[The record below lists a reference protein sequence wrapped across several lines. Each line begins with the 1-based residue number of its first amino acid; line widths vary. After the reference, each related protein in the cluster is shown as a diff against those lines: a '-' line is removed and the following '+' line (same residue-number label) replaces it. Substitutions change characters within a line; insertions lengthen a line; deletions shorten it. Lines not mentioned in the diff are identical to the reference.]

1 MSHISKGDVHAYLD
15 GALGAYPE
23 EDARHIREHL
33 DACGE
38 CAQLLEGERRLRQE
52 ASSILAASARGPVE
66 LDPLEGLLARA
77 AESDRQE
84 RAEGAE
90 GSERTRRA
98 RPLLGSRL
106 YSLRWAATVV
116 VSLGAGWMARELTGP
131 AGTGPAGDLARGAAS
146 ERVVTGAVLPPASD
160 QERLER
166 DNVGGFVEAET
177 LPEAPAAAAG
187 GLADADAQPESQVA
201 VVRGLAQGDTPP
213 ELQDAAAVGGGRL
226 NADGGAVASD
236 GDLALDQVEPVPA
249 RQREESAVARRLE
262 LADANVSA
270 QAAEP
275 QVEAA
280 RLSDE
285 VRGSAVPSSA
295 PQEDRRDG
303 ASLFENAAPAPS
315 VSASLSTTPF
325 LVPGLPVRDVRL
337 APEADGLAGGPSGS
351 VIVTQELGD
360 GRVIELQFV
369 PLAGGDA
376 VLREAFQERNELL
389 GRTSPADWSMAVRD
403 VPGGVA
409 VLSGPLTE
417 RELEDLLD
425 RALGLR

>member
-1 MSHISKGDVHAYLD
+1 MSHISKGDMHAYLD

-23 EDARHIREHL
+23 EAARHVREHL
-33 DACGE
+33 DACRE
-38 CAQLLEGERRLRQE
+38 CAQLLEGERRLRQG
-52 ASSILAASARGPVE
+52 ASTILAVSAQGPVE
-66 LDPLEGLLARA
+66 FDPLEDLLARA

-84 RAEGAE
+84 PAEGAE

-131 AGTGPAGDLARGAAS
+131 AGDLARGAAS
-146 ERVVTGAVLPPASD
+146 ERVVTGVVLPPASD

-166 DNVGGFVEAET
+166 DNVGGLVEAET
-177 LPEAPAAAAG
+177 LRESQAAAAG

-201 VVRGLAQGDTPP
+201 VVRGLAQGGTPL
-213 ELQDAAAVGGGRL
+213 ELQGVAAVGGVRL
-226 NADGGAVASD
+226 SADQAAGGFDDDAV
-236 GDLALDQVEPVPA
+236 LDQVEAVPA
-249 RQREESAVARRLE
+249 RQRAGSAVARRE
-262 LADANVSA
+262 VPADASVRA
-270 QAAEP
+270 QAAERP
-275 QVEAA
+275 VETA

-285 VRGSAVPSSA
+285 LRGSALSSA
-295 PQEDRRDG
+295 ARQEDRRDG
-303 ASLFENAAPAPS
+303 ASLFDNAAPAPS

-337 APEADGLAGGPSGS
+337 APEADGLVGGPSGS

-369 PLAGGDA
+369 PLAGGDS
-376 VLREAFQERNELL
+376 VLGGALQERNEFL
-389 GRTSPADWSMAVRD
+389 GRTRQAGWSMAVRD

-409 VLSGPLTE
+409 VLSGPLAE

>member
-23 EDARHIREHL
+23 EAARHVREHL
-33 DACGE
+33 DACRE

-52 ASSILAASARGPVE
+52 ASSILAASAQGPVE
-66 LDPLEGLLARA
+66 FDPLEELLARA

-84 RAEGAE
+84 PAEGAE
-90 GSERTRRA
+90 GSERTGRA
-98 RPLLGSRL
+98 RPLVGSRL
-106 YSLRWAATVV
+106 SSLRWAATIV

-131 AGTGPAGDLARGAAS
+131 AGDLARGAAS
-146 ERVVTGAVLPPASD
+146 ERVLTEIGLPPAAD
-160 QERLER
+160 QERMER
-166 DNVGGFVEAET
+166 DNAGEFAET
-177 LPEAPAAAAG
+177 EALPESKVAVAG
-187 GLADADAQPESQVA
+187 GLADANVPRESRVA
-201 VVRGLAQGDTPP
+201 AVRGLAQADSPP
-213 ELQDAAAVGGGRL
+213 ESQDAVAGGGVGPGADQAAVGF
-226 NADGGAVASD
+226 DD
-236 GDLALDQVEPVPA
+236 DLALDQITVVPA

-262 LADANVSA
+262 RADANVRA

-285 VRGSAVPSSA
+285 LRGSALSRSA
-295 PQEDRRDG
+295 PAEDRRDG
-303 ASLFENAAPAPS
+303 ASLFDNAAPGP
-315 VSASLSTTPF
+315 SASASPPMTPF

-351 VIVTQELGD
+351 VVVTQELGD

-369 PLAGGDA
+369 PLAGGDP
-376 VLREAFQERNELL
+376 VLGGSLQERNEFF
-389 GRTSPADWSMAVRD
+389 GRTRQAGWGMVVRD

-425 RALGLR
+425 RALGPR

>member
-23 EDARHIREHL
+23 EAARHVREHL
-33 DACGE
+33 DACLM

-52 ASSILAASARGPVE
+52 ASSILAASAQGPVE
-66 LDPLEGLLARA
+66 LDPLEELQARA

-84 RAEGAE
+84 PAEGTE

-131 AGTGPAGDLARGAAS
+131 AGDLARGAAS
-146 ERVVTGAVLPPASD
+146 ERVVTGVVLPPASD

-166 DNVGGFVEAET
+166 DNAVGLVEAET
-177 LPEAPAAAAG
+177 
-187 GLADADAQPESQVA
+187 QPESQVA

-213 ELQDAAAVGGGRL
+213 ELQDAVAVGGGRL
-226 NADGGAVASD
+226 SADRAAGGFDDD
-236 GDLALDQVEPVPA
+236 GVLDQVEAVPA
-249 RQREESAVARRLE
+249 RQREESAVARRQE
-262 LADANVSA
+262 SAEANVSA

-285 VRGSAVPSSA
+285 VRGSALPNAA

-351 VIVTQELGD
+351 VMVHSVIVTQELGD

-376 VLREAFQERNELL
+376 VLREAFQERKELL
-389 GRTSPADWSMAVRD
+389 GRTSPADWNMAVRD

>member
-1 MSHISKGDVHAYLD
+1 M
-15 GALGAYPE
+15 
-23 EDARHIREHL
+23 
-33 DACGE
+33 
-38 CAQLLEGERRLRQE
+38 
-52 ASSILAASARGPVE
+52 
-66 LDPLEGLLARA
+66 
-77 AESDRQE
+77 
-84 RAEGAE
+84 
-90 GSERTRRA
+90 
-98 RPLLGSRL
+98 
-106 YSLRWAATVV
+106 
-116 VSLGAGWMARELTGP
+116 
-131 AGTGPAGDLARGAAS
+131 
-146 ERVVTGAVLPPASD
+146 
-160 QERLER
+160 
-166 DNVGGFVEAET
+166 
-177 LPEAPAAAAG
+177 
-187 GLADADAQPESQVA
+187 
-201 VVRGLAQGDTPP
+201 
-213 ELQDAAAVGGGRL
+213 
-226 NADGGAVASD
+226 
-236 GDLALDQVEPVPA
+236 PA

-285 VRGSAVPSSA
+285 VRGSAVSSSA
-295 PQEDRRDG
+295 LADDRRDG

-315 VSASLSTTPF
+315 VSAPLSTTPF

-337 APEADGLAGGPSGS
+337 APEADGLAGGPSGSVVVRS

-389 GRTSPADWSMAVRD
+389 GRTSPPDWSMAVRD